1 MVDVIRCHVICVKRE
16 NGKIIGMK
24 IKCPDEP
31 EADYTLDQIYQLQAH
46 RRGESSEIPE
56 GTRGGIQD
64 FFIKTIHHGDTLM
77 LIDNVEGELKII
89 APGNDEINIPDCE

>member
-1 MVDVIRCHVICVKRE
+1 MDVIRCQVVCVKRD

-31 EADYTLDQIYQLQAH
+31 EAYYTLEQIHELQAH

-64 FFIKTIHHGDTLM
+64 FFIKTIHGGSTIM
-77 LIDNVEGELKII
+77 LVDNVNGELQIVE
-89 APGNDEINIPDCE
+89 PENDVINITDCE